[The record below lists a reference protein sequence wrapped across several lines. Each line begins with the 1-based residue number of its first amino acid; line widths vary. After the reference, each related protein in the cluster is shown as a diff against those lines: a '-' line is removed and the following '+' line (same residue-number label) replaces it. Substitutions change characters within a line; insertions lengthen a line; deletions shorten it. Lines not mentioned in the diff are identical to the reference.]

1 MGVKEHHVL
10 RHRVLDEEV
19 LEVPET
25 EVGNLGNPAIS
36 HDQHVT
42 GLKIS
47 VDNWIPQVVKIAQTL
62 NRRKNLLGAMTE
74 YDRFIYLGYSERNF
88 NSLLRAPEGW
98 GQTGILHQCFQIRS
112 VDKFSNLWVPKK
124 RIR

>member
-25 EVGNLGNPAIS
+25 EVGNLGNPAIG

-47 VDNWIPQVVKIAQTL
+47 VDNWMPQVVKIAQTL
-62 NRRKNLLGAMTE
+62 NKEEEFICCCDGRIGK
-74 YDRFIYLGYSERNF
+74 IYLPWIF
-88 NSLLRAPEGW
+88 RA
-98 GQTGILHQCFQIRS
+98 QF
-112 VDKFSNLWVPKK
+112 
-124 RIR
+124 